1 MSFTVVEQ
9 ATPRLHRSELAV
21 PGSNPGLFEKAAK
34 SAADIIFLD
43 LEDAVAPDDKEQ
55 ARKNIIAG
63 LNEIDW
69 GTKTMMV
76 RINGLD
82 THYMYRD
89 VVDVVEA
96 CPRLDMIL
104 IPKVGVPADVY
115 ALDMLVTQIETAK
128 KRTKRIGFEVLI
140 ETALGMAN
148 VEAIA
153 QSSKRLEAM
162 SFGVADYAAST
173 RARTTVIGGV
183 NADYGVLTD
192 KNAEG
197 RRDYFW
203 GDQWHAAQT
212 RMMVACRAYGLRPID
227 GPFGDFGDPDG
238 YIAAAKRAAV
248 LGYEGKWAIHPS
260 QIELANQVFTP
271 SEAEVSKA
279 RRIVEAMAEA
289 AKAGKGAV
297 SLDGRLIDIASIR
310 MAEALLEKAKAIGGG
325 SEEKIGGQPAK
336 AGSR

>member
-1 MSFTVVEQ
+1 MSFTNIAP
-9 ATPRLHRSELAV
+9 ATARLHRSELAV
-21 PGSNPGLFEKAAK
+21 PGSNTGLFEKAAK
-34 SAADIIFLD
+34 SAADIVFLD

-55 ARKNIIAG
+55 ARRNIVQG
-63 LNEIDW
+63 LNDIDW
-69 GTKTMMV
+69 GSKTMMI

-89 VVDVVEA
+89 LVDVIEA

-104 IPKVGVPADVY
+104 IPKVGVPHDVY
-115 ALDMLVTQIETAK
+115 AIDVLVTQIEAAK
-128 KRTKRIGFEVLI
+128 KRSKRIGFEVLI

-153 QSSKRLEAM
+153 QSSRRLEAM

-183 NADYGVLTD
+183 NRDSGVLTD
-192 KNAEG
+192 
-197 RRDYFW
+197 RDENGNRQYYW
-203 GDQWHAAQT
+203 TDPWHAAQT

-238 YIAAAKRAAV
+238 YLAAANRAAV

-260 QIELANQVFTP
+260 QIAIANRVFTP
-271 SEAEVSKA
+271 SEAEVGKA
-279 RRIVEAMAEA
+279 RRIVQAMAEA
-289 AKAGKGAV
+289 AREGKGAV

-310 MAEALLEKAKAIGGG
+310 MAETLLEKARAI
-325 SEEKIGGQPAK
+325 EA
-336 AGSR
+336 AAR

>member
-1 MSFTVVEQ
+1 MSFTIIEQ
-9 ATPRLHRSELAV
+9 ATARLHRSELAV
-21 PGSNPGLFEKAAK
+21 PGSTPQMFEKAAK
-34 SAADIIFLD
+34 SAADIVFLD
-43 LEDAVAPDDKEQ
+43 VEDAVAPDDKAQ
-55 ARKNIIAG
+55 ARKNIIEG
-63 LNEIDW
+63 LNDIDW
-69 GTKTMMV
+69 GHKTMMV

-89 VVDVVEA
+89 VVDIVEA

-104 IPKVGVPADVY
+104 IPKVGTAADVY
-115 ALDMLVTQIETAK
+115 AVDMMVTQIETAM
-128 KRTKRIGFEVLI
+128 KRTKKIGFEVLI

-183 NADYGVLTD
+183 NKDSGVLTD
-192 KNAEG
+192 
-197 RRDYFW
+197 RDADGNRQYFW
-203 GDQWHAAQT
+203 TDPWHAAQT

-227 GPFGDFGDPDG
+227 GPFGDFADPDG
-238 YIAAAKRAAV
+238 YLAAANRAAV

-271 SEAEVSKA
+271 SDAEVTKA
-279 RRIVEAMAEA
+279 RRIMEAMAEA

-310 MAEALLEKAKAIGGG
+310 MAEALLSKADQIQGKA
-325 SEEKIGGQPAK
+325 
-336 AGSR
+336 